1 MIRVITGHLACGR
14 WRLKQED
21 GIFFMAHPQPF
32 SRRNEFRLGSDQIIG
47 VEVEEEEPKQT
58 LVKILFK
65 DDRYCRAYIDPSE
78 LAGIESMVSDTQAP
92 PLAKNQT
99 QAWINGVF
107 AFFILCILFELF
119 K

>member
-14 WRLKQED
+14 WRLKKED

-32 SRRNEFRLGSDQIIG
+32 SRRSEFRLGPDQVTG
-47 VEVEEEEPKQT
+47 VEVEEIEAKQV
-58 LVKILFK
+58 LVKILFV
-65 DDRYCRAYIDPSE
+65 DDRFCRAYIDPSE
-78 LAGIESMVSDTQAP
+78 LAGLQSMISATDVP

-99 QAWINGVF
+99 QSWINGLF
-107 AFFILCILFELF
+107 AFFIICILFELF